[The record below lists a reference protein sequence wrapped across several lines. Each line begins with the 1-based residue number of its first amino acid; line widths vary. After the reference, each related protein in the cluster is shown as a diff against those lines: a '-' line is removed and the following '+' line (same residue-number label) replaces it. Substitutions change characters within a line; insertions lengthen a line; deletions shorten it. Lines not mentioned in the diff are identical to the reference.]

1 MNMLDSPRGSENNI
15 VIVFMVADESI
26 NGAIICSASASS
38 IMLMDASGVKADA
51 GLPIFWFC
59 KRVPNTC

>member
-1 MNMLDSPRGSENNI
+1 MDTFVSLQGAENTI
-15 VIVFMVADESI
+15 AIVFLVANESR
-26 NGAIICSASASS
+26 NEAIICSASASS